1 MYVFG
6 GNDVNRTFSDLW
18 KISLKD
24 IVDCARRQWYIEN
37 QENNNKDESDYRY
50 NFSEDIV
57 TSSPRWP
64 YKYPR
69 WQCICRSSHLVGKFL
84 LIENSTVQNTTEQ
97 NRTEQNRT
105 EERIKIHLISL
116 LLIARQQQLISL
128 ILLTILR

>member
-105 EERIKIHLISL
+105 EQNRRKDKNPPHFSSPH
-116 LLIARQQQLISL
+116 R
-128 ILLTILR
+128 